1 MVRRALSIK
10 PAATGAFIV
19 LAVSLAVGLSV
30 ANGGTA
36 LQAHRHCSG
45 LPQLAETVHLKPA
58 DFSANIDNAQW
69 PMTVGSRW
77 VYRVLDYSN
86 GSVKH
91 EVITVTKHTRMM
103 GDGIRAR
110 VISDVVTEHGNP
122 SEVTKDWYAQ
132 DKHGNVWYFGEHTI
146 EYVNGHPRDNGS
158 WRAGVDGAMPG
169 VALPANPKVGCSYR
183 EEYAKGIAQ
192 DQSRVLA
199 LDGQAQV
206 PAGHFAPALMNEDF
220 SPIEPDVSEIKYYAK
235 GSGQAVLA
243 VDASGGTDMEQL
255 VKYTH

>member
-1 MVRRALSIK
+1 MVRRAFSIK

-103 GDGIRAR
+103 G
-110 VISDVVTEHGNP
+110 
-122 SEVTKDWYAQ
+122 
-132 DKHGNVWYFGEHTI
+132 
-146 EYVNGHPRDNGS
+146 
-158 WRAGVDGAMPG
+158 
-169 VALPANPKVGCSYR
+169 
-183 EEYAKGIAQ
+183 
-192 DQSRVLA
+192 
-199 LDGQAQV
+199 
-206 PAGHFAPALMNEDF
+206 
-220 SPIEPDVSEIKYYAK
+220 
-235 GSGQAVLA
+235 
-243 VDASGGTDMEQL
+243 
-255 VKYTH
+255 